1 MNRFKLNNRGW
12 GLQVMLA
19 SILVL
24 MLGLVIAA
32 VLIQQNFGDILGP
45 IDDNE
50 PGSGIS
56 RPNEDDDK
64 NEPDKPNYKTYSE
77 LEDIVLEAT
86 KKYQKEYY
94 SDILDGEK
102 VSVTI
107 KQLINEKLIDEINDI
122 KDGSACTGY
131 GLFTLKD
138 GKITY
143 NAYLNCSNYQT
154 IGYNEIYDIN

>member
-24 MLGLVIAA
+24 MLGLVIVA
-32 VLIQQNFGDILGP
+32 VLIQQDFGYMFDP
-45 IDDNE
+45 IGEDSSS
-50 PGSGIS
+50 SGVS
-56 RPNEDDDK
+56 RPSDE
-64 NEPDKPNYKTYSE
+64 EEVSKPEYKTYSE
-77 LEDIVLEAT
+77 LENLVLEAT

-102 VSVTI
+102 ISVTI
-107 KQLINEKLIDEINDI
+107 KQLINENLIDSVNDI
-122 KDGSACTGY
+122 KDGSSCTGY

-143 NAYLNCSNYQT
+143 NAYLNCNNYQT
-154 IGYNEIYDIN
+154 TGYNEIYDYN